1 MSQQKPTIGFIGLGV
16 MGGAMAANILN
27 AGFPLKVFNRSRP
40 AIDVLVSAGA
50 EAADDPADLAASS
63 EILVLCLPDTPDVE
77 TVLFGENGV
86 AAGIRSGSLVIDT
99 SSISPAAAQHF
110 AKRLRNFGVD
120 FVDSPVSGGPKA
132 AKDGTLSC
140 MIGGSDGAIARA
152 MPVLQAIGK
161 THVHLGPAGAG
172 QLVKA
177 CNQLVIASTLGGVS
191 EAIALCRKAGI
202 DPYSMREALLAGSAR
217 SAVLEM
223 HAKRLLDGALNPG
236 FRSTLMLKDLSL
248 ALDAGRSLGVFM
260 PATALAAQLM
270 TAAVNTGRENKDSAA
285 VGQVHGDLSG
295 IPF

>member
-1 MSQQKPTIGFIGLGV
+1 MLDF
-16 MGGAMAANILN
+16 
-27 AGFPLKVFNRSRP
+27 RSRSS
-40 AIDVLVSAGA
+40 I
-50 EAADDPADLAASS
+50 AADRRS
-63 EILVLCLPDTPDVE
+63 DVE

-86 AAGIRSGSLVIDT
+86 AAGIRSGSLVIET

-110 AKRLRNFGVD
+110 AKRLRNLGVD

-177 CNQLVIASTLGGVS
+177 CNQLVIASALGGVS

-223 HAKRLLDGALNPG
+223 HAKRLLHGALNPG